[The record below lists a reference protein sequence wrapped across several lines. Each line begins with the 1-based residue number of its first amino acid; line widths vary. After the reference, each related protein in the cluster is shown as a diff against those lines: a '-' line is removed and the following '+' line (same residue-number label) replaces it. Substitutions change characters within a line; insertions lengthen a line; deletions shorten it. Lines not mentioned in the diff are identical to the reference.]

1 MANGSY
7 YTMGAVGTYVTD
19 QMQGHWHNYAHWQY
33 STHENNHEAVA
44 MRGTGTLTADTGNGG
59 VRDAKTDG
67 TNGTPRTGA
76 ETIPFNA
83 GVLYIIKT

>member
-1 MANGSY
+1 MTQARESI
-7 YTMGAVGTYVTD
+7 
-19 QMQGHWHNYAHWQY
+19 
-33 STHENNHEAVA
+33 S
-44 MRGTGTLTADTGNGG
+44 
-59 VRDAKTDG
+59 DG